1 MSNDDRGQT
10 EINDKIQRVMDET
23 NHQAYWRDQ
32 AELNVEE
39 WELQE
44 IDTVLLAI
52 MEELGETAQAY
63 LECEYEGKS
72 EIALYGEI
80 DDLAPLMWQLMW
92 AAMAEYEDWEE
103 ES

>member
-1 MSNDDRGQT
+1 MSNDEGGQT
-10 EINDKIQRVMDET
+10 EMDDKAPRVMDET
-23 NHQAYWRDQ
+23 NHRAYWRDQ

-39 WELQE
+39 WGLQD

-63 LECEYEGKS
+63 LESEYEGKS
-72 EIALYGEI
+72 EVALYDEI